1 MPNPWNR
8 SANWRREEKDPGAH
22 IRSIVRTIL
31 EIVPGGVL
39 RAGKTAFGEGR
50 GWLLSVTDAGAG
62 IVDIGDEAN
71 FLRFDGDDFT
81 WHTPATE
88 LTADGTIAAVNLKI
102 KIEETYTRPSRLEF
116 MDGDQPCAQ
125 LVTNATPTCHE
136 LTTTLSNQAANGNC
150 HTAVGLMSSAG
161 EGGNAK
167 VTLEAY
173 GGAGAASALLELSA
187 APTESR
193 CDINAD
199 LLALGASQL
208 DLLAGHLQLHE
219 IDEPA
224 APAGGQAR
232 LFLRDSGAGKTQL
245 CIRFASGASQVLAGE
260 A

>member
-1 MPNPWNR
+1 
-8 SANWRREEKDPGAH
+8 
-22 IRSIVRTIL
+22 
-31 EIVPGGVL
+31 
-39 RAGKTAFGEGR
+39 
-50 GWLLSVTDAGAG
+50 
-62 IVDIGDEAN
+62 
-71 FLRFDGDDFT
+71 
-81 WHTPATE
+81 
-88 LTADGTIAAVNLKI
+88 
-102 KIEETYTRPSRLEF
+102 
-116 MDGDQPCAQ
+116 
-125 LVTNATPTCHE
+125 VTNATPTCHE

-232 LFLRDSGAGKTQL
+232 LFLRDNGSGKTQL